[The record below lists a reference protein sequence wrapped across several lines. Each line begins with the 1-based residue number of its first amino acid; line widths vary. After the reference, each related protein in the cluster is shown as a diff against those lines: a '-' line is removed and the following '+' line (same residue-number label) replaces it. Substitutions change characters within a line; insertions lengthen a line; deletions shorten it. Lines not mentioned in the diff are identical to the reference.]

1 MPAAGTVFMT
11 RKPLERAAILREF
24 RKQIG
29 YSQDQLA
36 TNVKLSTRTIQRA
49 ERDGVASDDTWIA
62 LGHLFKQ
69 PTVFFQQAPIP
80 NYAQKLMEQL
90 RHPECIAK
98 WDPITHENIA
108 PGQGHLAR
116 LNRYEA
122 DLWQHASGAGW
133 TLVTGD
139 GGGDMI
145 IRRDTDPLLRAEGK
159 RAFDE
164 ALVKRFATIGLSG
177 CSEEKAGGQ
186 A

>member
-1 MPAAGTVFMT
+1 VDRHHMPAAGTVFMT

-116 LNRYEA
+116 LNRYEV
-122 DLWQHASGAGW
+122 L
-133 TLVTGD
+133 TGD